1 MITVVVKCIRFYKGL
16 HRDSDDLQGDAAATE
31 YETTGSEVTGSKRD
45 GGFNNIR
52 GPPSQ
57 YNLSYSH
64 FVLSPFPTP
73 WLL

>member
-1 MITVVVKCIRFYKGL
+1 MITVVVKCIRFYNP

-52 GPPSQ
+52 I
-57 YNLSYSH
+57 
-64 FVLSPFPTP
+64 
-73 WLL
+73 